1 MTLPDEVEELI
12 HMALREDIGP
22 GDVTARFFV
31 PEEVRL
37 KAVILARE
45 AGVLAGVTVAV
56 AVFQAVDP
64 GISVK
69 VLKTDGAVLAKQ
81 EVVLE
86 LAGPA
91 RSILTA
97 ERTALNF
104 LQRLSGIASQTAV
117 YVNSVKGFKAK
128 ILDTRKTTPGW
139 RWLEKAAV
147 RAGGGTNHR
156 TGLYDMAM
164 VKDNHLPA
172 SGGLAGLQ
180 AGIEALQK
188 AHPGIKVELEAD
200 TVDQVKHFLTL
211 RGVSFILLD
220 NMSLEAMREC
230 VVLAEGS
237 GVKLEASGGITL
249 DRLPQIAAT
258 GVDFISSGA
267 LTHSVKALDLS
278 LDVTGTPFCSQ
289 GTGP

>member
-1 MTLPDEVEELI
+1 MILPDEVKALI
-12 HMALREDIGP
+12 RMALAEDVGA

-31 PEEVRL
+31 PEEARL
-37 KAVILARE
+37 EAVILAKE
-45 AGVLAGVTVAV
+45 PGVLAGGAVAV

-69 VLKTDGAVLAKQ
+69 VLKADGEALAVR

-104 LQRLSGIASQTAV
+104 LQRLSGIATQTAA
-117 YVNSVKGFKAK
+117 YVNAVKDYRTK

-164 VKDNHLPA
+164 VKDNHLPG
-172 SGGLAGLQ
+172 SGGLEGLQ
-180 AGIEALQK
+180 AGIDAL
-188 AHPGIKVELEAD
+188 HRVYPEMKVELEAD
-200 TVDQVKHFLTL
+200 TVEQVEHFLTL

-220 NMSLEAMREC
+220 NMSLAAMREC
-230 VVLAEGS
+230 VRLAVGS
-237 GVKLEASGGITL
+237 GVQLEASGGITL
-249 DRLPQIAAT
+249 ERLPQIAAA

-278 LDVTGTPFCSQ
+278 LDVAGTAF
-289 GTGP
+289 